1 MMMIMAN
8 ENLIPAQEFCFHHNI
23 EISFIDSLQE
33 YGLLEVHTM
42 EGTGYIDEEQLE
54 ELEKMVRLHYD
65 LNINMEGIDAIRHL
79 LQHLH
84 SLEHDLVTLR
94 NSLRLYESGD

>member
-1 MMMIMAN
+1 MAN
-8 ENLIPAQEFCFHHNI
+8 ENLIPAQEFCIHHNI

-33 YGLLEVHTM
+33 YGLLQVHTM
-42 EGTGYIDEEQLE
+42 EGAGYIDEEQLE

-84 SLEHDLVTLR
+84 SLQHDLTALR
-94 NSLRLYESGD
+94 NRLRLYETGD

>member
-1 MMMIMAN
+1 MTMAN
-8 ENLIPAQEFCFHHNI
+8 ENLIPAHEFCIHHNI

-33 YGLLEVHTM
+33 YGLLQVHTM

-84 SLEHDLVTLR
+84 SLQHDLVALR
-94 NSLRLYESGD
+94 NRLRLYETGD